1 MSSESANRNQ
11 PATLK
16 WVVGP
21 LDLLTRISFNLG
33 GAALAVM
40 LFLIVQEVIKRYFF
54 NAPTNWSNDLNQWL
68 FALTVMLVL
77 PELARSNGNVAI
89 TILIERLSH
98 GKGEVL
104 LRVIAV
110 ICSLICLL
118 VCHITLMETVRQYHR
133 GISTLWI
140 NPIPKWWISAVIP
153 FGFGLSALQ
162 FLRLGLLPAS
172 TPADEIEESCS
183 WNGE

>member
-1 MSSESANRNQ
+1 MSSGSANRNQ

-89 TILIERLSH
+89 TIVIERLSH
-98 GKGEVL
+98 GKGAVL
-104 LRVIAV
+104 LRVIAF
-110 ICSLICLL
+110 ICSLICFLASY
-118 VCHITLMETVRQYHR
+118 VTLMEAIRQYQS

-162 FLRLGLLPAS
+162 FLRLGLLPTP
-172 TPADEIEESCS
+172 TPADEVKESCS
-183 WNGE
+183 WNGD